1 MIGLFSQV
9 DNILLEQDVKN
20 WVDKVLC
27 NKMSVSLSQVD
38 KVSRSMMFSSLNQV
52 AVEISLQRMERLSA
66 QITPTATQLT

>member
-20 WVDKVLC
+20 WVDNVLC